1 MNLTIKEFIKK
12 AEEIDELE
20 VSLVSEVGIYSWDT
34 KGDNNELRE
43 YIAQQ
48 LKENLTLTDAYLLPG
63 YESVWIEKSY
73 IDLIIETIKN
83 AENYNEMYENLN
95 HICYI
100 EAFRTYNGDKIENIK
115 LKFLNRYRKETKNL
129 IIKKLNQSQIEVHNI
144 DYAIIRIKN
153 QTCDIKE
160 QCKHQCKTTIKKEK
174 FNKIFNL

>member
-1 MNLTIKEFIKK
+1 MNLTIKEFIEK
-12 AEEIDELE
+12 AEEIDELK
-20 VSLVSEVGIYSWDT
+20 VSKDSEVGIYVWQT
-34 KGDNNELRE
+34 QGDNKELRE

-48 LKENLTLTDAYLLPG
+48 LIENLTLTDAYLLPG
-63 YESVWIEKSY
+63 YKRAWIKKSH

-100 EAFRTYNGDKIENIK
+100 EAFRNYNGDKIENIRLRFRNK
-115 LKFLNRYRKETKNL
+115 YKKETKEL
-129 IIKKLNQSQIEVHNI
+129 IIEKLNQLQIEVDNI

>member
-1 MNLTIKEFIKK
+1 MNLTIEEFIKK

-20 VSLVSEVGIYSWDT
+20 VSLVSKVGIYSWET
-34 KGDNNELRE
+34 KGDNKELRE
-43 YIAQQ
+43 YIEQQ

-95 HICYI
+95 NNRYI
-100 EAFRTYNGDKIENIK
+100 EAFKNYNGDKIENIRVR
-115 LKFLNRYRKETKNL
+115 FYNRYKKETKDL
-129 IIKKLNQSQIEVHNI
+129 IIKKLSQSQIEVDNI

-153 QTCDIKE
+153 QTCDTKE
-160 QCKHQCKTTIKKEK
+160 QCKHYCKTTIKKEK

>member
-1 MNLTIKEFIKK
+1 MELTIKEFIKK
-12 AEEIDELE
+12 AEEIDELKI
-20 VSLVSEVGIYSWDT
+20 LKVSEVGIYQWKT
-34 KGDNNELRE
+34 QGDNYELKE
-43 YIAQQ
+43 YIEKQ
-48 LKENLTLTDAYLLPG
+48 LKENLILTDAYLLPE
-63 YESVWIEKSY
+63 YKTAWIKKSY

-100 EAFRTYNGDKIENIK
+100 EAFRNYDGDKIVDISIR
-115 LKFLNRYRKETKNL
+115 FGNRYKKETKILMIN
-129 IIKKLNQSQIEVHNI
+129 KLKQSQIEVQDI
-144 DYAIIRIKN
+144 DYSIIKIKN

>member
-1 MNLTIKEFIKK
+1 MNLTIEEFIKK

-20 VSLVSEVGIYSWDT
+20 VSLVSEVGIYSWCT
-34 KGDNNELRE
+34 QGNNSELKE
-43 YIAQQ
+43 YIAKQ

-73 IDLIIETIKN
+73 IDLIIKTIKN

-100 EAFRTYNGDKIENIK
+100 EAFRNYNGDKIENIRLRFRNK
-115 LKFLNRYRKETKNL
+115 YKKETKEL
-129 IIKKLNQSQIEVHNI
+129 IIEKLNQLQIEVDNI